1 MKEVRFVNNGYQRSV
16 ITIERFS
23 KLAAHAL
30 ERSLNLAEELGHT
43 YLGSEHLLFGLLKES
58 EGVASRLMISKGI
71 TADKVSGKMEQLIG
85 TGSPT
90 LLSINDMTPRL
101 EGIITKAGE
110 IAHRYG
116 FSVVGTDHLLMA
128 LCEAPEAVGY
138 KLLLE
143 LGSDPRKLSLSL
155 QERMGLTDLPLQ
167 ADKTKTRPGK
177 NMVKF
182 AINLTKEGV
191 LGKNH
196 PLIGREKELGAL
208 MSILVRQNKN
218 NPCLIGE
225 PGVGKTVIVEG
236 LAQRIILGQVPPALR
251 DVQIQMLD
259 LTAMIAGTKYRGEFE
274 ERLKSLIDEAE
285 KDPNMVLFIDEMH
298 IMVGAGAAE
307 GAIDAA
313 NILKPA
319 LARGKI
325 KVIGATTLEE
335 YRKHIEKDGALERR
349 FAPIMV
355 EEPSEGETMDILKGV
370 RPSLEEHHGV
380 KIPDD
385 ALEAA
390 IRLSVRYMGDRFL
403 PDKAIDLL
411 DEAGAK
417 EQLRAY
423 TDETESRRTRIVQ
436 KQRELEQLMRDRQ
449 FPAALAV
456 RDELEQLQLLEDRE
470 DARPQGV
477 ITTARIAALIS
488 EKTGIPL
495 DDQDLNGD
503 SVYRGLEERLNH
515 ALIGQQ
521 EGVHALSAALL
532 RSRTGVADPGRPSC
546 TLLFCGP
553 TGVGKTQL
561 CKLLAK
567 ELFGREDALIK
578 YDMGEYMEPHSVSR
592 LIGSPPGYV
601 GFEQGG
607 GLVSRVRA
615 HPYCIVVFD
624 EIEKAHPDVLNVLLG
639 VLDEGKLTDGQGKT
653 ANFRNALIILTSNL
667 GTGALQED
675 PLGFGDKS
683 FPDLTKSVRR
693 AVTKRLRPEF
703 INRLDEIVVFR
714 SLDKPALEQIAS
726 LQLNKL
732 AERLSQRGYSVR
744 FGEDVAKEV
753 VEKGFDHRYGA
764 RAVMRVIEKEV
775 GGLLAARIMDGSLPE
790 GVLHADALWTP
801 VAQKT

>member
-1 MKEVRFVNNGYQRSV
+1 M
-16 ITIERFS
+16 ERFS

-71 TADKVSGKMEQLIG
+71 TADKISGKMEQLIG

-110 IAHRYG
+110 IAHRFG

-128 LCEAPEAVGY
+128 LCETPEAVGY
-138 KLLLE
+138 KLLSE
-143 LGSDPRKLSLSL
+143 IGCDPKKLSLSL

-177 NMVKF
+177 SMVKY

-191 LGKNH
+191 MNHHH
-196 PLIGREKELGAL
+196 PLIGREKELQAL
-208 MSILVRQNKN
+208 MSILVRRNKN

-251 DVQIQMLD
+251 EVQIQMLD

-274 ERLKSLIDEAE
+274 ERLKALIDEAE

-355 EEPSEGETMDILKGV
+355 EEPSEEETLAILHGIQ
-370 RPSLEEHHGV
+370 PSLEEHHSV
-380 KIPDD
+380 KYPDET
-385 ALEAA
+385 LEAA
-390 IRLSVRYMGDRFL
+390 VRLSIRFMGDRFL

-423 TDETESRRTRIVQ
+423 TDKEEDRRTKIVQ
-436 KQRELEQLMRDRQ
+436 KQIELERLMRARQ
-449 FPAALAV
+449 FPAALAI
-456 RDELEQLQLLEDRE
+456 REELEQLQVLEDRE
-470 DARPQGV
+470 GARPQGL
-477 ITTARIAALIS
+477 ITPAKISALVS
-488 EKTGIPL
+488 EKTGVPL
-495 DDQDLNGD
+495 EEGDFAGD
-503 SVYRGLEERLNH
+503 SLLRGLENRLN
-515 ALIGQQ
+515 AQLIGQQ
-521 EGVHALSAALL
+521 EGVHALCSALL
-532 RSRTGVADPGRPSC
+532 RSRTGVSDPNRPSC

-561 CKLLAK
+561 CKQLAK

-578 YDMGEYMEPHSVSR
+578 YDMGEYMEPHTVSR

-601 GFEQGG
+601 GFDQGG

-624 EIEKAHPDVLNVLLG
+624 EIEKAHPDVLNVLLS
-639 VLDEGKLTDGQGKT
+639 VLDEGRLTDGQGKT

-667 GTGALQED
+667 GTASLQND
-675 PLGFGDKS
+675 PLGFGDQK
-683 FPDLTKSVRR
+683 FPELAKTVRR
-693 AVTKRLRPEF
+693 AVTTTLRPEF
-703 INRLDEIVVFR
+703 VNRLDEIVVFR
-714 SLDKPALEQIAS
+714 SLDPPALEQIAA
-726 LQLNKL
+726 LQLQ
-732 AERLSQRGYSVR
+732 RLEQRLEKHGFMVH
-744 FGEDVAKEV
+744 FGEDVAREV
-753 VEKGFDHRYGA
+753 AVKGYDRRYGA
-764 RAVMRVIEKEV
+764 RSINRIVEKEV
-775 GGLLAARIMDGSLPE
+775 GGMLAEQIMEGTLPE
-790 GVLHADALWTP
+790 GVLHADALWDAL
-801 VAQKT
+801 AQKT